1 MSASKDCRLRVCIRA
16 AGLLSAWAASV
27 TCEFSIE
34 GDSICNLKICVIR
47 AAEENL
53 QTLEICFPH
62 IYMWYIY
69 ISYSYSFPSPAV
81 QCVHSTFSF
90 WSNVFHNWRQESKV
104 FFSYTVM
111 KIELLLP
118 WFSKHQLCLCACVKN
133 RGERR
138 VLASCHFHGWLHFI
152 FCLDCIQTFPLVFFT
167 L

>member
-1 MSASKDCRLRVCIRA
+1 MRR
-16 AGLLSAWAASV
+16 
-27 TCEFSIE
+27 
-34 GDSICNLKICVIR
+34 
-47 AAEENL
+47 
-53 QTLEICFPH
+53 FPH
-62 IYMWYIY
+62 IYMWYIYIY
-69 ISYSYSFPSPAV
+69 ISYSYSFPSAAV

-138 VLASCHFHGWLHFI
+138 CSCLSVISMAGSILSSAWTAYKH
-152 FCLDCIQTFPLVFFT
+152 FPLFSSHCNKCPWLFNFSHWKLLDFILPDNKLPFKRDFSDLKWVP
-167 L
+167 LSLVG